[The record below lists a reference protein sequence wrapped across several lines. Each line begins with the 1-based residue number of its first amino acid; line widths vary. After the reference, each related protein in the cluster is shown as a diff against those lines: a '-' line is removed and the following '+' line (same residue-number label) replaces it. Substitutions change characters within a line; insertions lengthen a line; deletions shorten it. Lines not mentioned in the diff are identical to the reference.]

1 MILFYDSRCDMVT
14 GAQRSMLTLVDACV
28 KRGEAVSIATVA
40 EGPLLERARSLGLP
54 AVNLH
59 LHSGDGGRFRSPAG
73 LLRLPFAILRVL
85 WHSLSMLRR
94 MRPALVYL
102 NSPAGSLFLGV
113 WARMLG
119 IPVIWYVRLDRRQRL
134 FFWLAGLVATRI
146 LLVSADVKKAFLSG
160 ELRRWERKME
170 VLHTGFPA
178 PERRSATQAEL
189 ERELANEQGV
199 ELPDV
204 HPRFLLLATYDPRK
218 GHADALMAFATY
230 VHAGGVGVLVFCG
243 HASDD
248 EAHVRELKASA
259 EALGVR
265 DAVQFLSETRLP
277 RALIR
282 VCDTIILPSRS
293 EGLPRVIVE
302 ALAEGREV
310 IAYPVSGARELIR
323 DENCGVVLAR
333 PEPELL
339 AMAMRERVDAG
350 MAARFA
356 DEREAAVAHLT
367 VERYTDRFLAI
378 CDDLRTGR

>member
-1 MILFYDSRCDMVT
+1 MTRWT
-14 GAQRSMLTLVDACV
+14 
-28 KRGEAVSIATVA
+28 
-40 EGPLLERARSLGLP
+40 
-54 AVNLH
+54 
-59 LHSGDGGRFRSPAG
+59 RSP
-73 LLRLPFAILRVL
+73 I
-85 WHSLSMLRR
+85 
-94 MRPALVYL
+94 
-102 NSPAGSLFLGV
+102 
-113 WARMLG
+113 
-119 IPVIWYVRLDRRQRL
+119 
-134 FFWLAGLVATRI
+134 
-146 LLVSADVKKAFLSG
+146 
-160 ELRRWERKME
+160 
-170 VLHTGFPA
+170 
-178 PERRSATQAEL
+178 
-189 ERELANEQGV
+189 
-199 ELPDV
+199 
-204 HPRFLLLATYDPRK
+204 LLLATYDPRK